1 MTRLSA
7 LAVAAALFAVGCSSS
22 STSPSTTTPTNPT
35 FTAQISPANENPPI
49 TNSESTV
56 TGNASMTFLTTKDA
70 AGNITAASV
79 TFVVNMTGLPAG
91 STVNIAH
98 IHEAP
103 VGVNGSVVISTTLA
117 AGDVT
122 VTNGVLS
129 FTKTNPNADVAV
141 VQRILNNPAGFY
153 FNVHTTLNPGGVARG
168 QLQRVG

>member
-22 STSPSTTTPTNPT
+22 STSPSTTPTNPT

-49 TNSESTV
+49 TNAESTV
-56 TGNASMTFLTTKDA
+56 QGNASMTFNTTKDA
-70 AGNITAASV
+70 AGNVTAASV

-103 VGVNGSVVISTTLA
+103 SGTNGSVVISTTLA

-122 VTNGVLS
+122 VSNGVLS
-129 FTKTNPNADVAV
+129 FTKTNPNADAAV

>member
-22 STSPSTTTPTNPT
+22 STSPSTTPTNPT
-35 FTAQISPANENPPI
+35 VTAQISPANENPPI
-49 TNSESTV
+49 TNAESTV
-56 TGNASMTFLTTKDA
+56 TGNASMTFVTTKDG

-103 VGVNGSVVISTTLA
+103 AGTNGSVVISTTLA

-122 VTNGVLS
+122 VSNGVLS